1 MVASTDDM
9 AAHDEVQTHVIASA
23 ASLTI
28 PTVDLV
34 VVDGPERG
42 TRLKLSHG
50 MARIGTA
57 PKNDL
62 RLSDPTVS
70 RLHAEITVLKS
81 AISVRDAGSKN
92 GTYIDGIRVEAA
104 HLPPGAA
111 LRVGGCTI
119 RAEVG
124 EEPTLVELSAKT
136 ALGDMIGGSQE
147 MRRTYA
153 IIEKVAPTDTTVL
166 IEGET
171 GTGKELVARA
181 IHAGS
186 RRAEA
191 PFVAID
197 CGAIPESLIESELFG
212 HVRGSFSGATS
223 DRAGAF
229 EEAEGGTLFF
239 DEVGELPLQLQ
250 KKLLRALETR
260 EIRKVGGTSAKRVD
274 VRVLAATNRTLSR
287 SVNEGLFREDL
298 FYRLAV
304 VLIQTPPLRA
314 RREDI
319 PLLAQHFLERFTGKP
334 QQVPPALLPTLVTRG
349 WPGNVREL
357 KNYLERWVVL
367 EGAAQDRGHAPPL
380 PSFELPSGI
389 ELLVPIDRPFKDARD
404 AWMERFENVYV
415 RALLAKTNGNI
426 THAAELAGLNR
437 RFLQRLMDRL
447 GMRGDADKG
456 E

>member
-1 MVASTDDM
+1 MSG
-9 AAHDEVQTHVIASA
+9 HDEVQTHVIASS
-23 ASLTI
+23 ASLAI
-28 PTVDLV
+28 PVVDLV

-42 TRLKLSHG
+42 ARLKLSHG
-50 MARIGTA
+50 AARVGTA

-70 RLHAEITVLKS
+70 RLHAEISVSKDG
-81 AISVRDAGSKN
+81 ISVRDASSRN
-92 GTYIDGIRVEAA
+92 GTYIDGIRVEVAY
-104 HLPPGAA
+104 LPPGAS
-111 LRVGGCTI
+111 LRLGGSTL
-119 RAEVG
+119 RAEIG
-124 EEPTLVELSAKT
+124 EASILVEVSSRT
-136 ALGDMIGGSQE
+136 ALGAMIGGSQE
-147 MRRTYA
+147 MRRLYA
-153 IIEKVAPTDTTVL
+153 IVDKVAPTDTTVL

-186 RRAEA
+186 RRAGA

-197 CGAIPESLIESELFG
+197 CGAIPENLIESELFG
-212 HVRGSFSGATS
+212 HVRGAFSGATG

-229 EEAEGGTLFF
+229 EEADGGTLFF

-260 EIRKVGGTSAKRVD
+260 EIRKVGGSSARRVD
-274 VRVLAATNRTLSR
+274 VRVLAATNRALSR
-287 SVNEGLFREDL
+287 SVNDGLFREDL

-304 VLIQTPPLRA
+304 VSIQTPPLRM
-314 RREDI
+314 RRDDI
-319 PLLAQHFLERFTGKP
+319 PVLARHFLERFTGKP
-334 QQVPPALLPTLVTRG
+334 QEVPPALLPTLVTRG

-357 KNYLERWVVL
+357 KNYIERWIVL
-367 EGAAQDRGHAPPL
+367 EGAAHDRGHAPAL
-380 PSFELPSGI
+380 PSFELPPGI
-389 ELLVPIDRPFKDARD
+389 ELLVPVDRPFKDARD

-426 THAAELAGLNR
+426 THAAEIAGLNR

-447 GMRGDADKG
+447 GLRGEADKSG
-456 E
+456 